1 MFFVLEHMILQDKKF
16 DWPDYHFMDRNQKY
30 DRVIQLCSHFAQK
43 LREMPNASEV
53 EINYLTE

>member
-1 MFFVLEHMILQDKKF
+1 MIIQDKIF

-30 DRVIQLCSHFAQK
+30 DRVIQLCNHFAQK
-43 LREMPNASEV
+43 LREMPNASEA